1 MSSKRVRSKRVR
13 TKRVSSMQGKETKDR
28 IMVRTPF
35 SLKDFDQSEIHST
48 ININSPLLFLYKA
61 DILEFIEMN

>member
-1 MSSKRVRSKRVR
+1 
-13 TKRVSSMQGKETKDR
+13 MQGKETKDR